1 MADYQKLYTLL
12 FNACTDAIVQID
24 RQNYGIARDL
34 LVCAQQDAEELY
46 MLEDQERK
54 RRYLCL

>member
-54 RRYLCL
+54 